1 MHAVMTGK
9 DRIIHLHRRDP
20 QEALTRLN
28 RITGLRFARWP
39 ESLLEHAVSEN
50 PQAETVD
57 SNSLPSPSAE
67 VSSA

>member
-1 MHAVMTGK
+1 MTGK
-9 DRIIHLHRRDP
+9 DRVIHLHRRDP

-39 ESLLEHAVSEN
+39 ESLLEHAVSE
-50 PQAETVD
+50 
-57 SNSLPSPSAE
+57 SLQPEAADASSQPSPSAE

>member
-20 QEALTRLN
+20 QEALKRLN
-28 RITGLRFARWP
+28 RITGLRFASWP
-39 ESLLEHAVSEN
+39 ESLLEHAVSET
-50 PQAETVD
+50 PQAETAD
-57 SNSLPSPSAE
+57 SNSLPPPSAE